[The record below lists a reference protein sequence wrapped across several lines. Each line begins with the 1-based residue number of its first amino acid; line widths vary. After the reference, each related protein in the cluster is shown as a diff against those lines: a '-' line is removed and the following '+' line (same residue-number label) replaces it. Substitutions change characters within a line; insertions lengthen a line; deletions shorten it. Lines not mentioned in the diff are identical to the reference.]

1 MVCKRLKDIKE
12 SSVWQHAFKTAFMN
26 DIEIYITTIFCYLR
40 GYIDDLTDHWEGKH
54 IKILKDVLVCGR
66 YRLLFDAL
74 HFCKFDEPLRQKI
87 QTNFPRQNPG
97 QQLCHFTFALMA

>member
-1 MVCKRLKDIKE
+1 
-12 SSVWQHAFKTAFMN
+12 MN
-26 DIEIYITTIFCYLR
+26 DIEIYITTIFFYLR
-40 GYIDDLTDHWEGKH
+40 GYIDDLTDHWEGKR

-66 YRLLFDAL
+66 YRLLSDAL
-74 HFCKFDEPLRQKI
+74 HFCKFDEPFRQKI